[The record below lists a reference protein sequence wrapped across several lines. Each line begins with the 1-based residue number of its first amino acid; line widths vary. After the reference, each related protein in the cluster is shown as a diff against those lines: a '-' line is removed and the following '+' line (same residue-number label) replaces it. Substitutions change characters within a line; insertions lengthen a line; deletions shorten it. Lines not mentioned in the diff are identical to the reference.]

1 MEDKDFAEAM
11 WRMVKNNGKDVLLGD
26 KRKAMNGVMQNV
38 SETRK

>member
-11 WRMVKNNGKDVLLGD
+11 RRMVKDNGKGVLLGD